1 MSWGEARGLF
11 AEERGPV
18 PAHSLEISRSETLD
32 SLRLISALKNPL
44 NTVHVSS
51 ILLAI
56 GTRRARAHT

>member
-1 MSWGEARGLF
+1 MSWGEARGSF
-11 AEERGPV
+11 AEERGPI

-44 NTVHVSS
+44 NTVHLSS